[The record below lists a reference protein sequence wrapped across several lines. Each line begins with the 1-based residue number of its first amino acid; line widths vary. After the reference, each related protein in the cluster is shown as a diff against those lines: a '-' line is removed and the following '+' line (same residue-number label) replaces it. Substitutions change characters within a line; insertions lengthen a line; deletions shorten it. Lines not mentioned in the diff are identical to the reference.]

1 MAHERVLLVDDEVDF
16 TAVLKERMEARG
28 LNVVTA
34 ASGPEA
40 VQAVRKKT
48 FDAII
53 LDLLMPGMDGIETLK
68 EILKLDDKAQVILLT
83 GHATPK
89 KGVEAIKQGAVDFLE
104 KPADIQDMLG
114 KIGEAAAKRME
125 LVEKHSMDKI
135 MDIVK
140 SRGW

>member
-28 LNVVTA
+28 LSVVTA
-34 ASGPEA
+34 AGGPEA
-40 VQAVRKKT
+40 VEAVRKKR

-53 LDLLMPGMDGIETLK
+53 LDLQMPGMDGIETLK
-68 EILKLDDKAQVILLT
+68 EILKLDEKAQVILLT

-89 KGVEAIKQGAVDFLE
+89 KGVEAIKHGAVDFLE
-104 KPADIQDMLG
+104 KPADIQDMLSR
-114 KIGEAAAKRME
+114 IGEAAVKRMA

-135 MDIVK
+135 VDIVK

>member
-16 TAVLKERMEARG
+16 TAVLKDRLEARG
-28 LNVVTA
+28 LSVVTA

-40 VQAVRKKT
+40 IQAVKKKT
-48 FDAII
+48 FDAIV
-53 LDLLMPGMDGIETLK
+53 LDLLMPGMDGIETLR
-68 EILKLDDKAQVILLT
+68 EILKLDDKSQVILLT

-114 KIGEAAAKRME
+114 RIGEAAVKRME

-135 MDIVK
+135 VGIIK

>member
-16 TAVLKERMEARG
+16 TTVLKERLEARG
-28 LNVVTA
+28 LSAVTA

-40 VQAVRKKT
+40 VQAVRKKR

-83 GHATPK
+83 GHATTK
-89 KGVEAIKQGAVDFLE
+89 KGVEAIKHGAVDFLE
-104 KPADIQDMLG
+104 KPADIQDMLS

-125 LVEKHSMDKI
+125 LVEKQSMDKI
-135 MDIVK
+135 VDIIK

>member
-1 MAHERVLLVDDEVDF
+1 MPHERVLLVDDETDF
-16 TAVLKERMEARG
+16 TAVLKERLEARG
-28 LNVVTA
+28 LAVVTA

-53 LDLLMPGMDGIETLK
+53 LDLQMPGMDGIETLK
-68 EILKLDDKAQVILLT
+68 EILKLDEKAQVILLT

-89 KGVEAIKQGAVDFLE
+89 KGVEAIKHGAVDFME
-104 KPADIQDMLG
+104 KPADIQDMLRM
-114 KIGEAAAKRME
+114 IGAAADKRME
-125 LVEKHSMDKI
+125 LVEKHAMDKI
-135 MDIVK
+135 VGIIK